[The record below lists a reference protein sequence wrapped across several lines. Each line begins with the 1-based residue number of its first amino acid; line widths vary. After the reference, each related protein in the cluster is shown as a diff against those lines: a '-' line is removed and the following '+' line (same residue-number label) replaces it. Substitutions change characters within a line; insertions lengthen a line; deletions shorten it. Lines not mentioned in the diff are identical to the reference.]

1 MPSRER
7 AVDVGAA
14 RGRAASAE
22 LLRELHATRV
32 DRGLSGATIA
42 RAVGISEAQYSR
54 IERGVSGDLAI
65 IQATRLLAAVGL
77 KLSIRA
83 FPDGEPLR
91 DAAHAR
97 LLERLRVGLH
107 RSLRFRTE
115 VGFPAPN
122 DRRAW
127 DAVISTAS
135 WTMGVEAET
144 RPRDRQALERR
155 LELKLRDGAVDYVA
169 LLLLDTRH
177 NRDFVRVHRAVLV
190 ERLPV
195 PGLRA
200 LELLHAGV
208 DPGGST
214 LIML

>member
-1 MPSRER
+1 MASRER
-7 AVDVGAA
+7 PVDVGAA
-14 RGRAASAE
+14 RGHAAATE
-22 LLRELHATRV
+22 LLRELHAARV

-42 RAVGISEAQYSR
+42 RAVGLSEAQYSR
-54 IERGVSGDLAI
+54 IERGVSGDLSI
-65 IQATRLLAAVGL
+65 VQASRLLAAVGL
-77 KLSIRA
+77 KVSVRA
-83 FPDGEPLR
+83 FPDGEPMR

-127 DAVISTAS
+127 DAVISTPS
-135 WTMGVEAET
+135 WAMGVEAET

-155 LELKLRDGAVDYVA
+155 LELKLRDGAVDYLA
-169 LLLLDTRH
+169 LLLLNSRH

>member
-42 RAVGISEAQYSR
+42 RAVGLSEAQYSR
-54 IERGVSGDLAI
+54 IERGISGDLSI

-107 RSLRFRTE
+107 RSLRFRIE
-115 VGFPAPN
+115 VGFPRPD

-135 WTMGVEAET
+135 WAMGVEAET

-155 LELKLRDGAVDYVA
+155 LELKLRDGAVDY
-169 LLLLDTRH
+169 L
-177 NRDFVRVHRAVLV
+177 VL
-190 ERLPV
+190 
-195 PGLRA
+195 
-200 LELLHAGV
+200 
-208 DPGGST
+208 
-214 LIML
+214 